1 MPAVRPR
8 PQTANQ
14 KKRPANSS
22 AAGTLPLNS
31 GGNSRINNATLAVGI
46 VLIIGVMIL
55 PLPTMIMDVLL
66 VMNITGSLVMLFVAL
81 YLSTPLD
88 FSVFPGLLLIITL
101 FRLSLNVATTRLILG
116 QGYAGE
122 VIQSFGS
129 FVVQGNFIVGIV
141 VFLILVIINFVVITK
156 GSTRIAEVTARFTLD
171 AMPGKQMAID
181 ADLNAGL
188 IDDQEAQTRRI
199 QIAKEAD
206 FYGAMDGA
214 AKFVRGDAIA
224 GLIITAVNILGGLAI
239 GVLQRKMSVGEAAS
253 LYTLLTVGDGLVSQ
267 IPALIV
273 STSSGIII
281 TRTSSNTNL
290 GDEIASQVTKQPRAI
305 YITAAVL
312 GGMAFVPGLPFWP
325 FIFIA
330 GIVAGAAY
338 LADKNQAKQK
348 EIVERPEEVAIPEK
362 EEKIENFLHPDP
374 FEIEIGYGLI
384 SLVDTNQGGNL
395 LGRISTIRKSLAIE
409 LGMIVPPIRIRD
421 NVQLQSNEYVFKIHG
436 VETMRGKVMIGYYIV
451 INPDERLKLEGI
463 ETKEPT
469 FGLPALWIPR
479 HEKEKAE
486 VAGYTV
492 VEPQAVIATH
502 LMEVLKANAYKLLD
516 RQETQ
521 RMLDHLKETHPA
533 VVEGLVPDIVSLGT
547 VNQVLKNLLKEKIPI
562 RNLTIILETI
572 ADYSTYSK
580 DPDVLTEYVRS
591 ALTET
596 ITDYFKQDDNTLMV
610 CTLEP
615 RLEDKVMEAL
625 KSGNGKMRN
634 LGFTPQQVSRLF
646 ESIGEKIEQIVTTG
660 AKPILLVSPQIRR
673 LVKNFIEPVY
683 PQTYVLSYNELN
695 PNTNLK
701 SVGTVRYPVEN

>member
-1 MPAVRPR
+1 MPAVRPV
-8 PQTANQ
+8 TDANQ
-14 KKRPANSS
+14 KKASGKFARRRDS
-22 AAGTLPLNS
+22 ALKRC
-31 GGNSRINNATLAVGI
+31 GNSRINNGPGGRYLFDYWRHDIAATDHDNGCSAGHEYYRFIGYAVRGA
-46 VLIIGVMIL
+46 L
-55 PLPTMIMDVLL
+55 PEHAARL
-66 VMNITGSLVMLFVAL
+66 
-81 YLSTPLD
+81 
-88 FSVFPGLLLIITL
+88 SVFPGLLLIITL
-101 FRLSLNVATTRLILG
+101 FRLSLNVATPFDPWTGIC
-116 QGYAGE
+116 GE

-330 GIVAGAAY
+330 GFVAGAPY

-348 EIVERPEEVAIPEK
+348 EIVERPK
-362 EEKIENFLHPDP
+362 SSHSGKRKKIENFLHPDP

>member
-1 MPAVRPR
+1 MPAKPR
-8 PQTANQ
+8 PNNANRKSPSVKTA
-14 KKRPANSS
+14 SS
-22 AAGTLPLNS
+22 DAFQLNGS
-31 GGNSRINNATLAVGI
+31 GSNSRVTNATLAFGI
-46 VLIIGVMIL
+46 VLILGVMIL
-55 PLPTMIMDVLL
+55 PLPTMFMDVLL
-66 VMNITGSLVMLFVAL
+66 VMNITSSLVMLFVAL
-81 YLSTPLD
+81 YLTSPLD

-101 FRLSLNVATTRLILG
+101 FRLSLNIATTRLILG

-141 VFLILVIINFVVITK
+141 IFLILVIINFVVITK

-188 IDDQEAQTRRI
+188 IDDQDAQKRRI
-199 QIAKEAD
+199 QISKEAD

-224 GLIITAVNILGGLAI
+224 GLIITAVNIVGGLAI
-239 GVLQRKMSVGEAAS
+239 GVLQRGMPVGEAAA

-281 TRTSSNTNL
+281 TRTSSSSNL
-290 GDEIASQVTKQPRAI
+290 GDDIANQIAKQPRAI
-305 YITAAVL
+305 YVTAAVL
-312 GGMAFVPGLPFWP
+312 GAMAFVPGLPFWP
-325 FIFIA
+325 FILIA
-330 GIVAGAAY
+330 GAVAGAAY
-338 LADKNQAKQK
+338 MAEKNQAKQK
-348 EIVERPEEVAIPEK
+348 EIGEQPEEVAVPEK

-409 LGMIVPPIRIRD
+409 LGVIVPPIRIRD

-436 VETMRGKVMIGYYIV
+436 VETMRGKIMIGYYLV

-469 FGLPALWIPR
+469 FGLPALWIPK

-492 VEPQAVIATH
+492 VEPQAVVATH
-502 LMEVLKANAYKLLD
+502 LMEALKASAYKLLD

-533 VVEGLVPDIVSLGT
+533 VVDGLVPDIVSLGV
-547 VNQVLKNLLKEKIPI
+547 VNQVLKNLLSEKIPI
-562 RNLTIILETI
+562 RNLTMILETI
-572 ADYSTYSK
+572 ADYATYSK

-596 ITDYFKQDDNTLMV
+596 ITDYFKQDDNTLTV

-634 LGFTPQQVSRLF
+634 LGLTPQQVNKLF
-646 ESIGEKIEQIVTTG
+646 ESIGERTDQIVTNG

-673 LVKNFIEPVY
+673 LVKNFIEPVF